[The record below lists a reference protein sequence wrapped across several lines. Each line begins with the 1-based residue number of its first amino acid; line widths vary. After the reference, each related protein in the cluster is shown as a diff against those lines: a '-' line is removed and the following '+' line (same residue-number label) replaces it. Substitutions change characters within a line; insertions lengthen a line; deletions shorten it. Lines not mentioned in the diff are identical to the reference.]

1 MVFHVKPLKALLV
14 NPYIYDFAA
23 YSFWASPIG
32 LLYVG
37 SILRKNGMEIQLID
51 CMRTVEKKRKE
62 DGRAPFIKEKVQNPE
77 SLKGIKKQF
86 KRYGTSKEALTKEL
100 SLMDAP
106 DLILL
111 TSIMTYWYL
120 GTKEVLE
127 ILREMF
133 PSSKIVTGGIYPS
146 LCYEH
151 ATIQL
156 DKADLIV
163 RHNELEKFYA
173 FIEENFSTNLS
184 FKPSVYD
191 LENLPYPCFDLYNNI
206 PFVPLLT
213 SYGCVY
219 KCTYCATPYMHPNM
233 VRRNTKSILDEIIHW
248 HDYGVERY
256 VIYDDNLL
264 FKKERYAKPLLRG
277 IASLP
282 FSIQIYNPNAI
293 NAAFVD
299 EELAHLFLDAG
310 FKEVRIGLETIDP
323 LIQQSTGGKVNIKSF
338 EKALSIL
345 SRAGLPMDIVH
356 VYILAGL
363 PFQKWE
369 SVKNTIDYLSPFG
382 VQTHIAEYTP
392 IPHTPIFEKYQSFAR
407 YPIAEDAIY
416 QNNVLFPF
424 AWKGFTENDLAF
436 LKQYVRNKL

>member
-1 MVFHVKPLKALLV
+1 MHE
-14 NPYIYDFAA
+14 D
-23 YSFWASPIG
+23 S
-32 LLYVG
+32 
-37 SILRKNGMEIQLID
+37 R
-51 CMRTVEKKRKE
+51 KKRKE

-86 KRYGTSKEALTKEL
+86 KRYGTSKEALIKEL

-206 PFVPLLT
+206 RLLD
-213 SYGCVY
+213 CHRP
-219 KCTYCATPYMHPNM
+219 A
-233 VRRNTKSILDEIIHW
+233 
-248 HDYGVERY
+248 
-256 VIYDDNLL
+256 
-264 FKKERYAKPLLRG
+264 
-277 IASLP
+277 
-282 FSIQIYNPNAI
+282 
-293 NAAFVD
+293 
-299 EELAHLFLDAG
+299 
-310 FKEVRIGLETIDP
+310 
-323 LIQQSTGGKVNIKSF
+323 
-338 EKALSIL
+338 
-345 SRAGLPMDIVH
+345 
-356 VYILAGL
+356 
-363 PFQKWE
+363 
-369 SVKNTIDYLSPFG
+369 
-382 VQTHIAEYTP
+382 
-392 IPHTPIFEKYQSFAR
+392 
-407 YPIAEDAIY
+407 
-416 QNNVLFPF
+416 
-424 AWKGFTENDLAF
+424 
-436 LKQYVRNKL
+436 